1 MTRIGI
7 ATVQIQPSFK
17 GFQASAK
24 KSILAELGPLGKE
37 IGDGTGGRFGTHIL
51 SSAGQKLKA
60 GAAKVAKIGG
70 GLFATGLTVSLTK
83 GFTRSKAIEEAEA
96 KLRGLGKSTQ
106 EVSAIMDDA
115 LKSVQGTAYGL
126 DEASTTA
133 GILVAAGVKSGE
145 ELEKTLKLVA
155 DSATIAGRDMG
166 DMGLIWSSVASQGK
180 LQGQDAMQL
189 MQSGIP
195 IWQMVGDVMGV
206 TAAEAQELGSKGQVS
221 FEIFRKA
228 MEEGVGGAA
237 LSAGETTTGAFKNF
251 MASVS
256 RFGQTLLQDIYPMI
270 GPALKSLTSW
280 VDGLAGK
287 AGPAIE
293 NVIDGLRGVASILF
307 KGDFT
312 GSFWGLEED
321 SPVIGFLFRLRETA
335 IDVFGRLRSGLA
347 SFAEGVKGIF
357 NILVRGDFTS
367 FWGMEE
373 DSPFVDALFKVR
385 EFIGSAWDTIRD
397 VVPKI
402 VSIVREQ
409 VFPAIKDTIVWLW
422 DHKDWVAAWVAALA
436 GAFAAYKIGKK
447 ITEVVTAL
455 GKIAPAISKA
465 MKVLMANPVV
475 LIIAAIVGVLILL
488 WTKCEAFRDAV
499 KTIVAT
505 IGRIVKTVWENVIRP
520 AFEAVR
526 SFIMD
531 TLVPA
536 LTSFW
541 QNTVQPIITKVGE
554 ILRNVWEGVIRPVIA
569 ALIEFVTERL
579 IPTVMSLW
587 RNVIQPV
594 VTAIM
599 GFIKGAW
606 ENVIQP
612 VFATIKNVIS
622 NVLGPIFTWLYET
635 IIRPVWD
642 KITEAIR
649 IAWGI
654 IQIIWDTIKWTI
666 DNVLGPVFTWLWEK
680 VIQPA
685 WEGISGAI
693 SWAWEHVIS
702 PAFEAV
708 KDAVGLV
715 GEAFE
720 TVKDVVVGAWETMVN
735 LLVKPINF
743 VIGTVYNNGI
753 RKAFNWVAQAVGS
766 SIRLEEAS
774 TINPFPSQSTSK
786 PSTSGRLAAGPLNWE
801 ARAKGGWTP
810 PGWTLVGEEGPE
822 LVNFSRPSRVYTAE
836 ETAAALAGA
845 DISPYLRPDRM
856 YTPDEAWTA
865 IHALKTGDQRLLQG
879 ALGPSPSQSLLPI
892 GGFWD
897 SLGHAWSKTW
907 RGVKDFVA
915 DGISWV
921 RGRLAD
927 AAGLVLN
934 PIKEQIASMV
944 EGHGTISDMVGDAF
958 RRTIDNLLE
967 WVRGVDEESNESGE
981 TSEAKN
987 NAAAMNEAAVSGADL
1002 KELQRNAVVL
1012 GGVTRRPV
1020 KGGVLT
1026 STFGVSRYGGYHAGI
1041 DLAAP
1046 TGTPV
1051 YAYRSGT
1058 VLGTGWNV
1066 LAGRSGIGIM
1076 LSHGQYGGSYYGH
1089 LSASKVHRGQAVTA
1103 GQLIGLVG
1111 ATGNATG
1118 PHLHWELN
1126 RGNWQS
1132 PYNPL
1137 PFLPAYDQGGWLLPG
1152 MGTVA
1157 NLTGSPEPVLTQA
1170 QWDAISTLAARGA
1183 GVGLPDRVTLV
1194 DADGSILARARV
1206 VAGEVVERAADEAA
1220 RWE

>member
-1 MTRIGI
+1 MTRIGV

-17 GFQASAK
+17 GFQESAK
-24 KSILAELGPLGKE
+24 KSILAELGPLSKE
-37 IGDGTGGRFGTHIL
+37 IGEPAGDKTGEEILASTGKRFKT
-51 SSAGQKLKA
+51 
-60 GAAKVAKIGG
+60 GALKVAKVGG
-70 GLFATGLTVSLTK
+70 GLLTAGLITTVTK
-83 GFTRSKAIEEAEA
+83 GFTRSKAIEDAEA
-96 KLRGLGKSTQ
+96 KLEGLGKSS
-106 EVSAIMDDA
+106 EEISAIMDNA

-133 GILVAAGVKSGE
+133 GILVAAGIQSGE
-145 ELEKTLKLVA
+145 ELEKTLKLVG

-166 DMGLIWSSVASQGK
+166 DMGLIWASVASQGK

-221 FEIFRKA
+221 FDIFRQA
-228 MEEGVGGAA
+228 MEGGVGGAA
-237 LSAGETTTGAFKNF
+237 LAAGETTGGAFRN
-251 MASVS
+251 MQAAMS
-256 RFGQTLLQDIYPMI
+256 RFGQKLISSIYPKI
-270 GPALKSLTSW
+270 APLLTKLGEKFDEW
-280 VDGLAGK
+280 GEK
-287 AGPAIE
+287 AGPVADMLIE
-293 NVIDGLRGVASILF
+293 RLTNLWNNVLKPVASWVRENAQTIAII
-307 KGDFT
+307 T
-312 GSFWGLEED
+312 GAVAGFITAAAGLIKVTKFVSD
-321 SPVIGFLFRLRETA
+321 VKKAVSALSVVLKALVTSNPVLLIITA
-335 IDVFGRLRSGLA
+335 I
-347 SFAEGVKGIF
+347 
-357 NILVRGDFTS
+357 
-367 FWGMEE
+367 
-373 DSPFVDALFKVR
+373 
-385 EFIGSAWDTIRD
+385 
-397 VVPKI
+397 
-402 VSIVREQ
+402 
-409 VFPAIKDTIVWLW
+409 
-422 DHKDWVAAWVAALA
+422 
-436 GAFAAYKIGKK
+436 
-447 ITEVVTAL
+447 VTAL
-455 GKIAPAISKA
+455 
-465 MKVLMANPVV
+465 V
-475 LIIAAIVGVLILL
+475 LL
-488 WTKCEAFRDAV
+488 WTKCEWFRDAV
-499 KTIVAT
+499 KTVWEVISSA
-505 IGRIVKTVWENVIRP
+505 VKTAWEQWIQP
-520 AFEAVR
+520 AFEAIR
-526 SFIMD
+526 TFIMD

-536 LTSFW
+536 LQGFW
-541 QNTVQPIITKVGE
+541 ENTVRPI
-554 ILRNVWEGVIRPVIA
+554 WEKISA
-569 ALIEFVTERL
+569 AVKTAWEQR
-579 IPTVMSLW
+579 
-587 RNVIQPV
+587 IQPAFE
-594 VTAIM
+594 AIW
-599 GFIKGAW
+599 GFIT
-606 ENVIQP
+606 N
-612 VFATIKNVIS
+612 T
-622 NVLGPIFTWLYET
+622 LGPIFTWLYDT
-635 IIRPVWD
+635 IIKQVWD
-642 KITEAIR
+642 KITQVIR
-649 IAWGI
+649 NAWDVI
-654 IQIIWDTIKWTI
+654 RIIWDTIKWTVN
-666 DNVLGPVFTWLWEK
+666 NVLGPVFTWLWET
-680 VIQPA
+680 IIRPA

-693 SWAWEHVIS
+693 SWAWENVIR
-702 PAFEAV
+702 PAFDAV

-715 GEAFE
+715 GQAFE
-720 TVKDVVVGAWETMVN
+720 TVKDVVVGAWEAMVN

-743 VIGTVYNNGI
+743 VIDTVYNNGI

-774 TINPFPSQSTSK
+774 TINPFGTQSRSNTK
-786 PSTSGRLAAGPLNWE
+786 PSTSGRRAAGPLNWE

-856 YTPDEAWTA
+856 YTPDEAWSA

-879 ALGPSPSQSLLPI
+879 ALGSSPSQSLLPI

-934 PIKEQIASMV
+934 PIKEKIASMV

-967 WVRGVDEESNESGE
+967 WVRGIDNESNESGE

-987 NAAAMNEAAVSGADL
+987 NAAAMNEAALSGAEDL
-1002 KELQRNAVVL
+1002 KDLQRNAVVL
-1012 GGVTRRPV
+1012 GGATRRPV

-1066 LAGRSGIGIM
+1066 LAGRSGIGVM

-1126 RGNWQS
+1126 KGNWQA

-1137 PFLPAYDQGGWLLPG
+1137 PLLPRYDQGGWLMPG
-1152 MGTVA
+1152 MATVA

-1183 GVGLPDRVTLV
+1183 GATLPDRVTLV